1 MQSDVFLKIRI
12 FIYSNI
18 KKYKM
23 SEKKQKLTSVKV
35 DEELFDSF
43 KIECVK
49 RKFSLQKLA
58 ERAMHLYMTDEE
70 FRRNIHNH
78 TNLEY

>member
-1 MQSDVFLKIRI
+1 
-12 FIYSNI
+12 
-18 KKYKM
+18 M

-35 DEELFDSF
+35 DEDLFDAF

-70 FRRNIHNH
+70 FRRKVHNH
-78 TNLEY
+78 TNLDYESE

>member
-1 MQSDVFLKIRI
+1 MA
-12 FIYSNI
+12 N
-18 KKYKM
+18 
-23 SEKKQKLTSVKV
+23 KKQKLTSVKV

-58 ERAMHLYMTDEE
+58 ERAMH
-70 FRRNIHNH
+70 
-78 TNLEY
+78 

>member
-1 MQSDVFLKIRI
+1 MS
-12 FIYSNI
+12 I
-18 KKYKM
+18 KN
-23 SEKKQKLTSVKV
+23 QKLTSVKV
-35 DEELFDSF
+35 DEDLFNHF

-70 FRRNIHNH
+70 FRRKVHNH
-78 TNLEY
+78 TNLEYNEE